1 MPERK
6 PPGVRFE
13 TWIERQIRRAGERG
27 EFDQL
32 PGAGRP
38 LPDLDRP
45 HDEMWWVK
53 QKLRR
58 GRVLPAAQPGSPGA
72 GGDAPARGR
81 RAGARRLAPP
91 PRPASPRLGDA
102 GALSARLRTAAA
114 RCGCRA
120 WAIPS
125 PRGTARGPARRTPT
139 RR

>member
-58 GRVLPAAQPGSPGA
+58 EGVSYLPPSLALRRPAVMLRRVDVEPVL
-72 GGDAPARGR
+72 DDWRRRHGR
-81 RAGARRLAPP
+81 R
-91 PRPASPRLGDA
+91 
-102 GALSARLRTAAA
+102 
-114 RCGCRA
+114 
-120 WAIPS
+120 
-125 PRGTARGPARRTPT
+125 PRGSGTPE
-139 RR
+139 R